1 MAQKL
6 YSWESTFNFEI
17 YEKNIIEDDI
27 IPDKDIENLKNFI
40 KSYCNANYNGYKATG
55 NSGYSVETVDGS
67 GPSDCNGCDT
77 TANCFKASTSCSDHD
92 GDSCPNNCPGNCPGK
107 YVSSCANP
115 NTAPGGAELAP

>member
-6 YSWESTFNFEI
+6 YSWESNLTFFET

-27 IPDKDIENLKNFI
+27 IPDEDIENLKNFI

-77 TANCFKASTSCSDHD
+77 TVNCYPANGADGGCEKQGLYGQAQSACSGGSDCSGHKE
-92 GDSCPNNCPGNCPGK
+92 GNGHWSP
-107 YVSSCANP
+107 
-115 NTAPGGAELAP
+115 

>member
-6 YSWESTFNFEI
+6 YSWESTFNFEF

-27 IPDKDIENLKNFI
+27 IPDEDIINLKNFI
-40 KSYCNANYNGYKATG
+40 KSYCNAKYNGYEATG

-77 TANCFKASTSCSDHD
+77 TVNCYPASAGEGTC
-92 GDSCPNNCPGNCPGK
+92 GNP
-107 YVSSCANP
+107 Y
-115 NTAPGGAELAP
+115 NTACATNKDGNGCQNFVKD

>member
-6 YSWESTFNFEI
+6 YSWESTFNFEF

-27 IPDKDIENLKNFI
+27 IPDEDIINLKNFI
-40 KSYCNANYNGYKATG
+40 ESYCNAKYNGYEATG

-77 TANCFKASTSCSDHD
+77 TVNCYPANGKNGGCSEQGLYGQAKSSCS
-92 GDSCPNNCPGNCPGK
+92 GDSNCSGHKEGNGHW
-107 YVSSCANP
+107 
-115 NTAPGGAELAP
+115 AP

>member
-6 YSWESTFNFEI
+6 YSWESTFNFES

-27 IPDKDIENLKNFI
+27 IPDEDIENLKNFI

-77 TANCFKASTSCSDHD
+77 TANCFKASIDCKSETEP
-92 GDSCPNNCPGNCPGK
+92 CPSNCPGK
-107 YVSSCANP
+107 YISSSCANP
-115 NTAPGGAELAP
+115 GSAPGGADWAP

>member
-6 YSWESTFNFEI
+6 YSWESTFNFES

-55 NSGYSVETVDGS
+55 NSGYSIETVDGS
-67 GPSDCNGCDT
+67 GPSECNGCDT
-77 TANCFKASTSCSDHD
+77 MVNCYPASAGDNKEGKCTCDSIFDNVRDACAGEQGNLANGHW
-92 GDSCPNNCPGNCPGK
+92 
-107 YVSSCANP
+107 
-115 NTAPGGAELAP
+115 AP

>member
-27 IPDKDIENLKNFI
+27 IPDEDIENLKNFI

-55 NSGYSVETVDGS
+55 NSGYSIETVDGS

-77 TANCFKASTSCSDHD
+77 TANCFKAS
-92 GDSCPNNCPGNCPGK
+92 DSSCPGK
-107 YVSSCANP
+107 YINSCANP
-115 NTAPGGAELAP
+115 NTGPGGAELAP